1 MKSPGGGNKTKS
13 GRMMKAQTAT
23 GPPSNS
29 AQLIALRKASPAPQ
43 HSAPSSS
50 EESSPNFTSG
60 LRKAASVEKQAP
72 SSEEA
77 SPNFTSGLRKAA
89 PVDRPTPAATANPNF
104 TAGLKT
110 SGADKTKSGR
120 LKKAQAATGPAPSP
134 DFRAGL
140 KKNPTSTN

>member
-43 HSAPSSS
+43 HAAPSSS

-60 LRKAASVEKQAP
+60 LRKVAPVEKQAP
-72 SSEEA
+72 TEES

-89 PVDRPTPAATANPNF
+89 PVDRPAPTPTANPNF